1 MGHPNEKRSRD
12 LLIHRLALASIIATT
27 VLVVIVGAVWGARLI
42 AIRLGTMNH
51 GQATPQTT
59 NQGLGGFPISGNMA
73 PDFKLINQFGQPV
86 TLSSLRGHEVV
97 LAFIDSRCTSLCPLT
112 AEIMYYAK
120 SHLAPSA
127 ASQVELVAI
136 NANPEATSIN
146 EVQSWSI
153 KHGMLHQWLFLTG
166 TGQQLSSVYKL
177 YGIYDSVEAGGSV
190 VHDPATYIID
200 AQGHERL
207 FYETLDSNNSA
218 DLSSEELGLEAG
230 MQQWLPKA

>member
-1 MGHPNEKRSRD
+1 MGHPDEKRLRD
-12 LLIHRLALASIIATT
+12 LFMHRLALASIIATT
-27 VLVVIVGAVWGARLI
+27 ALVVIVGAIWGMRLLTM
-42 AIRLGTMNH
+42 RLSTINH
-51 GQATPQTT
+51 NSTTTQATG
-59 NQGLGGFPISGNMA
+59 NGLGGFPLSGSAA

-86 TLSSLRGHEVV
+86 TLSAMRGHEVV
-97 LAFIDSRCTSLCPLT
+97 LAFIDLRCTTLCPLT

-120 SHLAPSA
+120 SHLATSA

-136 NANPEATSIN
+136 NANPSATSIN

-166 TGQQLSSVYKL
+166 TAQQLQSVYKS
-177 YGIYDSVEAGGSV
+177 YGVYNQVEAGGSV

-207 FYETLDSNNSA
+207 FYETLDTNNSS

-230 MQQWLPKA
+230 MQQWLPK

>member
-1 MGHPNEKRSRD
+1 MGHTDQKRSGD
-12 LLIHRLALASIIATT
+12 LLMHRLALASIIATT
-27 VLVVIVGAVWGARLI
+27 VLVVIIGAVWGMRLI
-42 AIRLGTMNH
+42 TMNRS
-51 GQATPQTT
+51 QATQQAT
-59 NQGLGGFPISGNMA
+59 NQGLGGFPMPGNNA

-86 TLSSLRGHEVV
+86 TLSSLHGHEVV

-120 SHLAPSA
+120 SHLTPSA
-127 ASQVELVAI
+127 ASQVELVAV
-136 NANPEATSIN
+136 NANPAATSIN

-166 TGQQLSSVYKL
+166 TAQQLQSVYKS
-177 YGIYDSVEAGGSV
+177 YGIYDRVEAGGSV
-190 VHDPATYIID
+190 VHDPAMYIID

-230 MQQWLPKA
+230 LQQWLPK